1 MMFSLSI
8 TPSVLPIIIYYVFMV
23 MDMVV
28 VLFGDNDD
36 YHDENRYAYQV
47 VVFHEEIIKN
57 TYKIMYFETGK
68 IYQ

>member
-1 MMFSLSI
+1 
-8 TPSVLPIIIYYVFMV
+8 

-47 VVFHEEIIKN
+47 IVFHEEIIKN
-57 TYKIMYFETGK
+57 TYKMMYFETGK
-68 IYQ
+68 MYQ